1 MVKFKHLYYA
11 ANSTEAHLIKGL
23 LENDGIST
31 MLFGEDL
38 SIGVGELP
46 VDVLQ
51 VEIKVDKKK
60 YIKALEIIS
69 NYEKRNNEIND
80 KKHIWTC
87 TNCNCI
93 NPGNFE
99 ICWSCQAEC

>member
-1 MVKFKHLYYA
+1 M
-11 ANSTEAHLIKGL
+11 
-23 LENDGIST
+23 
-31 MLFGEDL
+31 
-38 SIGVGELP
+38 
-46 VDVLQ
+46 DVLQ

-60 YIKALEIIS
+60 HVKALEIIS

-93 NPGNFE
+93 NPKNFE